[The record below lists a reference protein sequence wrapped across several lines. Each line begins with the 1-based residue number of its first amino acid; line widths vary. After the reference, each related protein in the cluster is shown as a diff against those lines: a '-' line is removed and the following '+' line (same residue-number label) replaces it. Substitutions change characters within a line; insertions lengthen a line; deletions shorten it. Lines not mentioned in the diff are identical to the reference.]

1 MHQSTCNIPIYPF
14 RLTTTIRFSKSNS
27 IYRNYS
33 SVLYFPISISNQL
46 KYISNFLYQS
56 RFHFG
61 ISNQNIWKY
70 EFQNITMHTNKYA
83 TKYRA
88 PPRQGKGH
96 APKQLDIYI
105 YVHLPLWS
113 RLHRR
118 CTSHAWKHTPPISP
132 ILLVVRVTR
141 IFSHTLNHFISQ
153 SGKNL
158 FTT

>member
-14 RLTTTIRFSKSNS
+14 RLITTLRFSKSNS

-33 SVLYFPISISNQL
+33 FGFYSRFLISNHL
-46 KYISNFLYQS
+46 KYISYFLYQS

-61 ISNQNIWKY
+61 ISNQIVWKY

-88 PPRQGKGH
+88 PHRQGKGYAH
-96 APKQLDIYI
+96 HNSIYI
-105 YVHLPLWS
+105 NVHLPHIGVGYTDDAPPTQES
-113 RLHRR
+113 IHRPL
-118 CTSHAWKHTPPISP
+118 THTFS
-132 ILLVVRVTR
+132 LRVTR
-141 IFSHTLNHFISQ
+141 FFSHILNHFISR
-153 SGKNL
+153 SRENH

>member
-14 RLTTTIRFSKSNS
+14 RLITTLRFSKSNS

-33 SVLYFPISISNQL
+33 FGFYSRFLISNHL

-61 ISNQNIWKY
+61 ISNQIIWKY

-88 PPRQGKGH
+88 PHRQGKGY
-96 APKQLDIYI
+96 APRNSIYI
-105 YVHLPLWS
+105 CAPTPHRS

-118 CTSHAWKHTPPISP
+118 CTSHTWRAYTALSP
-132 ILLVVRVTR
+132 ILLVSGLPESLVTY
-141 IFSHTLNHFISQ
+141 
-153 SGKNL
+153 
-158 FTT
+158 